1 MDFLTELNEVQRS
14 AVQNYDGASLI
25 IAGAGSGKTRVLT
38 YRIANMIKENVR
50 PHTILAL
57 TFTNKAAAEVRERIS
72 KIVSPGLARSLW
84 MGTFHSV
91 FSRILRA
98 EAEHLGFTAS
108 FTIYETSDSQ
118 NLVKAIIKE
127 LNLSEERYKPKDIF
141 ARISFQKNNLV
152 TPQMYR
158 ANPILLAED
167 DAAVRPRFA
176 DIYREYMIR
185 CKHNNALDFDDL
197 LLYMNL
203 LLRDFPEVA
212 AKYQENFRYILV
224 DEYQDTNFSQ
234 YLIIKKLS
242 ELHKNICVVGDDA
255 QSIYSFRGA
264 RIENIL
270 RFKKDYPEAVVYKLE
285 QNYRS
290 TQTIVNAAN
299 SLIEHNKNQFKK
311 VCFSQ
316 NDRGELI
323 ALRRAYTE
331 KEEAMIVVSDII
343 SVLMDIRV
351 SPKDIAILY
360 RTNAQSRV
368 IEDALRGSR
377 IPYKI
382 YGGLSFYQRAE
393 VKHIL
398 AYVRLVVNEKDDEA
412 FTRIINVPA
421 RGIGSTSVGKIAALA
436 QANRL
441 SMWETLTRFSPEQME
456 IRGVAVNKLKMF
468 RELIESMR
476 RYMMDHNAYETVFEI
491 ASQSGLI
498 GSYKNNP
505 SPESQSAYQ
514 NIEELINSLKQ
525 DADEREKNHDEPISV
540 AEWMQ
545 NIALITDMDNEKP
558 EERNKV
564 TLMTIH
570 AAKGLEFKYVYIVG
584 MEEGL
589 FPSGR
594 SVESLESLEEE
605 RRLFYVALTRAIHRV
620 MVSYSLNRYRWGTST
635 RSVPSR
641 FVKEVSEEYFDEPS
655 LIRLDDYSTADIEEK
670 PLWNREQMPRR
681 EFQPEFRKKEP
692 DRVIEPSR
700 YPARLK
706 KITDTP
712 SVGIPA
718 GETADN
724 IQEGSIVV
732 HAKFGK
738 GRVLQVEQALSDMK
752 VTVDFDISGRKTL
765 LLKFA
770 KLKVLE

>member
-1 MDFLTELNEVQRS
+1 M
-14 AVQNYDGASLI
+14 
-25 IAGAGSGKTRVLT
+25 
-38 YRIANMIKENVR
+38 
-50 PHTILAL
+50 
-57 TFTNKAAAEVRERIS
+57 
-72 KIVSPGLARSLW
+72 
-84 MGTFHSV
+84 
-91 FSRILRA
+91 RA

-176 DIYREYMIR
+176 DIYREYMMR
-185 CKHNNALDFDDL
+185 CKQNNALDFDDL

-360 RTNAQSRV
+360 RTNAQSRSV
-368 IEDALRGSR
+368 EHAFRGSR
-377 IPYKI
+377 IP
-382 YGGLSFYQRAE
+382 L
-393 VKHIL
+393 
-398 AYVRLVVNEKDDEA
+398 
-412 FTRIINVPA
+412 
-421 RGIGSTSVGKIAALA
+421 
-436 QANRL
+436 
-441 SMWETLTRFSPEQME
+441 
-456 IRGVAVNKLKMF
+456 
-468 RELIESMR
+468 
-476 RYMMDHNAYETVFEI
+476 
-491 ASQSGLI
+491 
-498 GSYKNNP
+498 
-505 SPESQSAYQ
+505 
-514 NIEELINSLKQ
+514 
-525 DADEREKNHDEPISV
+525 
-540 AEWMQ
+540 
-545 NIALITDMDNEKP
+545 
-558 EERNKV
+558 
-564 TLMTIH
+564 
-570 AAKGLEFKYVYIVG
+570 
-584 MEEGL
+584 
-589 FPSGR
+589 
-594 SVESLESLEEE
+594 
-605 RRLFYVALTRAIHRV
+605 
-620 MVSYSLNRYRWGTST
+620 
-635 RSVPSR
+635 
-641 FVKEVSEEYFDEPS
+641 
-655 LIRLDDYSTADIEEK
+655 
-670 PLWNREQMPRR
+670 
-681 EFQPEFRKKEP
+681 
-692 DRVIEPSR
+692 
-700 YPARLK
+700 
-706 KITDTP
+706 
-712 SVGIPA
+712 
-718 GETADN
+718 
-724 IQEGSIVV
+724 
-732 HAKFGK
+732 
-738 GRVLQVEQALSDMK
+738 
-752 VTVDFDISGRKTL
+752 
-765 LLKFA
+765 
-770 KLKVLE
+770 